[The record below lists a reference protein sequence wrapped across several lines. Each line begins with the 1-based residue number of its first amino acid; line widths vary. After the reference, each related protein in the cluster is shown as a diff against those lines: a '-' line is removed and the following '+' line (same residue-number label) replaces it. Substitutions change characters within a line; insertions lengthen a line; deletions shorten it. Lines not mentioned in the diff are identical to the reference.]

1 MGHAH
6 PDVIRADAHGEDDEG
21 VEEVVHRTLPRRNAA
36 FGGEDEQAQH
46 EAQHQRGPPRRQAE
60 RNPQRVG
67 DQHRDAARDARREH
81 RLGLQELVYFGA
93 LHLYGFFISTRMRSA
108 SCFGS
113 TSNLCSA
120 VYAGTDRP
128 AITLSGEPVVESL
141 WSRNVPSCPTVK
153 LGVPTHATS
162 REVGKR
168 TTTYSPAC
176 APLMP
181 SWTWM
186 IASCHW
192 GSCSL
197 IRVRCAGAPPPPPP
211 PARPAAPVPRGPR
224 PPSPLSECA
233 PSEPH
238 RSSRAWPSPPLLAR
252 PPPRPGNAPARGRLR
267 VPPPLARRSSRSCR
281 KSPGFPVSA
290 SRAARF
296 AR

>member
-1 MGHAH
+1 
-6 PDVIRADAHGEDDEG
+6 
-21 VEEVVHRTLPRRNAA
+21 
-36 FGGEDEQAQH
+36 
-46 EAQHQRGPPRRQAE
+46 
-60 RNPQRVG
+60 RVG
-67 DQHRDAARDARREH
+67 DQHRDAARDAGREH

-93 LHLYGFFISTRMRSA
+93 LHPYGFRIRTRMRSA

-113 TSNLCSA
+113 TSDLCSA

-128 AITLSGEPVVESL
+128 AITVSGEPVVESL
-141 WSRNVPSCPTVK
+141 WSRNVPSCPTVN

-168 TTTYSPAC
+168 TTTCPPAC

-211 PARPAAPVPRGPR
+211 PP
-224 PPSPLSECA
+224 
-233 PSEPH
+233 
-238 RSSRAWPSPPLLAR
+238 
-252 PPPRPGNAPARGRLR
+252 PPPRP
-267 VPPPLARRSSRSCR
+267 PPPTPAPPAPPLFF
-281 KSPGFPVSA
+281 GFRP
-290 SRAARF
+290 AALPPSLPPPTP
-296 AR
+296 

>member
-6 PDVIRADAHGEDDEG
+6 PDVIRANAHGEDDEG

-36 FGGEDEQAQH
+36 PGGEDEQAQH

-67 DQHRDAARDARREH
+67 DQHRDAARDAGREH
-81 RLGLQELVYFGA
+81 RLGLQELVYFAA
-93 LHLYGFFISTRMRSA
+93 LHPPHLYGFRISTRMRSA

-113 TSNLCSA
+113 TSDLCSA

-128 AITLSGEPVVESL
+128 AITVSGEPVVESL
-141 WSRNVPSCPTVK
+141 WSRNVPSCPTVN

-168 TTTYSPAC
+168 TTTCSPAC

-192 GSCSL
+192 ASCSL
-197 IRVRCAGAPPPPPP
+197 IRVRCAGAPPAP
-211 PARPAAPVPRGPR
+211 PAPPASSAGRTCSTRPATTI
-224 PPSPLSECA
+224 
-233 PSEPH
+233 
-238 RSSRAWPSPPLLAR
+238 
-252 PPPRPGNAPARGRLR
+252 
-267 VPPPLARRSSRSCR
+267 
-281 KSPGFPVSA
+281 
-290 SRAARF
+290 AAF
-296 AR
+296 

>member
-46 EAQHQRGPPRRQAE
+46 EAQDQRGPPRRQAE

-67 DQHRDAARDARREH
+67 DQHRDAARDAGREH

-93 LHLYGFFISTRMRSA
+93 LHLYGFRISMRMRSA

-113 TSNLCSA
+113 TSDLCSA

-128 AITLSGEPVVESL
+128 AITVSGEPVVESL
-141 WSRNVPSCPTVK
+141 WSRNVPSCPTVN

-168 TTTYSPAC
+168 TTTCSPAC

-192 GSCSL
+192 ASCSL
-197 IRVRCAGAPPPPPP
+197 IRVPRAGAPP
-211 PARPAAPVPRGPR
+211 ASSAGRTCSTRPSTTIAAFWM
-224 PPSPLSECA
+224 CA
-233 PSEPH
+233 F
-238 RSSRAWPSPPLLAR
+238 SS
-252 PPPRPGNAPARGRLR
+252 
-267 VPPPLARRSSRSCR
+267 
-281 KSPGFPVSA
+281 
-290 SRAARF
+290 
-296 AR
+296 